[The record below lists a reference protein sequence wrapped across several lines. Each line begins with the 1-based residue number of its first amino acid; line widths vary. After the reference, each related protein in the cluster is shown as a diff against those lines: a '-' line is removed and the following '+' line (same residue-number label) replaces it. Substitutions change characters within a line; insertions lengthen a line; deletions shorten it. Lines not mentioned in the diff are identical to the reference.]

1 MITIFNRKEI
11 YLTYSMS
18 EQAKIRDKLSQANIK
33 YYVKTV
39 NRMSPSPFAGVRRS
53 RTGSFGQNMDLNYEY
68 TIYVHKKDYE
78 QAKYVINQW
87 TRGTWINIFK
97 EGA

>member
-18 EQAKIRDKLSQANIK
+18 ELAKIRDKLSQGNIK
-33 YYVKTV
+33 YYVKTI
-39 NRMSPSPFAGVRRS
+39 NRMSPSPFARGTRS

-68 TIYVHKKDYE
+68 IIYVHKKDYK
-78 QAKYVINQW
+78 QAKYVINQ
-87 TRGTWINIFK
+87 
-97 EGA
+97 